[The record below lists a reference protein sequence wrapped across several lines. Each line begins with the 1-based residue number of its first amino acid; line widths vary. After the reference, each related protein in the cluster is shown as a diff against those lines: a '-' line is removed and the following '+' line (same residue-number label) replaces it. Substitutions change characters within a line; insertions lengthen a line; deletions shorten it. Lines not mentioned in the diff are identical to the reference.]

1 MGKKRRIIIV
11 GLPLFAKRLSEAL
24 KPRMKDWRVTH
35 LDTYTNRKDQ
45 LKGLF
50 LIPKADVIYSI
61 NGTLSKSRVFDIALK
76 NKVKCIMHWVGTDV
90 LKSTNAYQ
98 SGIYKNDYIRQV
110 NHFCEVNWIQEEL
123 KQIEI
128 DAKIMN
134 FASFDKKYSVT
145 IPKSKKLQ
153 ILSYM
158 SDERAEFYGLPK
170 VIDLARKFPEVD
182 FTVVGAKAEKYH
194 PLPDNFKALGWVDDM
209 DLQFNNCHAT
219 IRFPEHDGLSNFVL
233 ESLARGK
240 QVLYNHPYPNCIY
253 CSTEIELENALGR
266 LNTDFEKGVYSSN
279 EKGKL
284 FIEKEFNSDYV
295 FSQLINEIN
304 SLVE

>member
-11 GLPLFAKRLSEAL
+11 GLPLFAKRLAEAL
-24 KPRMKDWRVTH
+24 KPRMESWNVIH
-35 LDTYTNRKDQ
+35 LDTYTSRKDQ

-76 NKVKCIMHWVGTDV
+76 NNVNCIMHWVGTDV
-90 LKSTNAYQ
+90 LKSTEAYQ
-98 SGIYKNDYIRQV
+98 SGIYKEDYLDKV
-110 NHFCEVNWIQEEL
+110 NHFCEVNWIQDEL

-128 DAKIMN
+128 DARIVN
-134 FASFDKKYSVT
+134 FASFDRSYALTAPDSNR
-145 IPKSKKLQ
+145 LR

-158 SDERAEFYGLPK
+158 PENRSEFYGLPK
-170 VIDLARKFPEVD
+170 VIDLAKNFPEID
-182 FTVVGAKAEKYH
+182 FTIVGATAKKYQ
-194 PLPDNFKALGWVDDM
+194 PLPENLEALGWVDDM
-209 DLQFNNCHAT
+209 DFQFDNCHAT
-219 IRFPEHDGLSNFVL
+219 IRVPQHDGLSNFVL

-253 CSTEIELENALGR
+253 CSGQDELENALTEM
-266 LNTDFEKGVYSSN
+266 NADFKKGKYEFN
-279 EKGKL
+279 QKGKL

-295 FSQLINEIN
+295 FSKLINEIH
-304 SLVE
+304 SIIE